1 MIPESIGVFV
11 GLSLILF
18 GGAAFMMGQAIGETW
33 RPWWQCLLYG
43 LLLAAGCRFLTY
55 ALFGAYILSL
65 GGYLASAVVILA
77 FAVLAWRLARV
88 RRMVT
93 QYPWMY
99 ERQGVFGWRD
109 KAGAG

>member
-11 GLSLILF
+11 GLSLVLF

-55 ALFGAYILSL
+55 ALFGAYILSP
-65 GGYLASAVVILA
+65 GGYLARAVVILA